1 MRKKFTKGF
10 TLIELIIVIAVI
22 ALLAAATFVAINP
35 AKRVGDANNA
45 RRWSDVTA
53 IADAY
58 SAYLA
63 DNGGTH
69 PTTTPSPTSG
79 VTYSI
84 ATTTGG
90 TAFAT
95 CQTVTKGNPTTTTAL
110 IDLSALVTNGYMG
123 QIPLDPNFSY
133 GTDARNSGYY
143 FYRESTGKMIVGAC
157 DSYNTQNIEVV
168 R

>member
-1 MRKKFTKGF
+1 MKKTLKGF

-35 AKRVGDANNA
+35 AKRVGDANNS

-63 DNGGTH
+63 DNSGAH
-69 PTTTPSPTSG
+69 PTTTSAG
-79 VTYSI
+79 ATYSI

-90 TAFAT
+90 TGFAT
-95 CQTVTKGNPTTTTAL
+95 CQAKTGNPTTTSAL
-110 IDLSALVTNGYMG
+110 VDLSALVTGGYLG
-123 QIPLDPNFSY
+123 QIPLDPGFSY
-133 GTDARNSGYY
+133 GTDNRNTGYY
-143 FYRESTGKMIVGAC
+143 MYRESTGKMIVGAC

>member
-1 MRKKFTKGF
+1 MKKLQGF

-45 RRWSDVTA
+45 RRWSDITA

-58 SAYLA
+58 NAYLV
-63 DNGGTH
+63 DNAGTH
-69 PTTTPSPTSG
+69 PTTTPAPTSG
-79 VTYSI
+79 VTYAI

-90 TAFAT
+90 TFGTNT
-95 CQTVTKGNPTTTTAL
+95 CTGGNPTTTTAL
-110 IDLSALVTNGYMG
+110 IDVSALVTGGYIG
-123 QIPLDPNFSY
+123 AIPKDPSY
-133 GTDARNSGYY
+133 VDSAYPKTGYY
-143 FYRESTGKMIVGAC
+143 FYRESSGKMIVGSC

>member
-1 MRKKFTKGF
+1 MKKTFKGF

-45 RRWSDVTA
+45 RRWSDITA

-58 SAYLA
+58 NAYLA
-63 DNGGTH
+63 DNAGTH
-69 PTTTPSPTSG
+69 PTTTPEPTSG

-84 ATTTGG
+84 TTSTGG
-90 TAFAT
+90 TIFNT
-95 CQTVTKGNPTTTTAL
+95 CEAAANGNKTTTTAFINL
-110 IDLSALVTNGYMG
+110 AALVTGGYIG
-123 QIPLDPNFSY
+123 ALPLDPSY
-133 GTDARNSGYY
+133 VSTDIYNTGYY

-157 DSYNTQNIEVV
+157 DTYNTQNIEVV

>member
-1 MRKKFTKGF
+1 MTKKLIKGF

-45 RRWSDVTA
+45 KRWSDITA

-58 SAYLA
+58 QAYIA
-63 DNGGTH
+63 DNSGTA
-69 PTTTPSPTSG
+69 PTSTTAG

-90 TAFAT
+90 TANLSICIGAT
-95 CQTVTKGNPTTTTAL
+95 GNATDTAQY
-110 IDLSALVTNGYMG
+110 IDLSALVTAGYIG
-123 QIPLDPNFSY
+123 QIPTDPSY
-133 GTDARNSGYY
+133 VAGDLYNTGYY

-157 DSYNTQNIEVV
+157 ETYNTTNVEVV

>member
-1 MRKKFTKGF
+1 MKRTFKGF

-45 RRWSDVTA
+45 RRWSDITA

-58 SAYLA
+58 NAYLV
-63 DNGGTH
+63 DNAGAH

-79 VTYSI
+79 MTYAI
-84 ATTTGG
+84 ASSTGG
-90 TAFAT
+90 GAGDFDNCTAAS
-95 CQTVTKGNPTTTTAL
+95 GNPTSTGAL
-110 IDLSALVTNGYMG
+110 INLGALVTNGYIG
-123 QIPLDPNFSY
+123 AIPLDPSY
-133 GTDARNSGYY
+133 VSADGYDTGYY

-157 DSYNTQNIEVV
+157 ETYNTQNIEVV

>member
-1 MRKKFTKGF
+1 MKKFKGF

-45 RRWSDVTA
+45 RRWSDITA

-69 PTTTPSPTSG
+69 PTTTPTPTAG

-95 CQTVTKGNPTTTTAL
+95 CAAKTGNPTTTTAL
-110 IDLSALVTNGYMG
+110 VDLSALVTGGYMG
-123 QIPLDPNFSY
+123 QIPLDPNFTYS
-133 GTDARNSGYY
+133 TDARNTGYY
-143 FYRESTGKMIVGAC
+143 FYRESTGKMIVGSC
-157 DSYNTQNIEVV
+157 DSYNAQNIEVV

>member
-1 MRKKFTKGF
+1 MIKKLSKGF

-45 RRWSDVTA
+45 RRWSDITA

-58 SAYLA
+58 QAYVA
-63 DNGGTH
+63 DNSGTAATS
-69 PTTTPSPTSG
+69 TTAG

-90 TAFAT
+90 TDFAT
-95 CQTVTKGNPTTTTAL
+95 CAASTGNPHTTTAL
-110 IDLSALVTNGYMG
+110 VDLSALVTAGYIG
-123 QIPLDPNFSY
+123 QIPLDPNFLYS
-133 GTDARNSGYY
+133 TDVRNTGYY
-143 FYRESTGKMIVGAC
+143 FIRESTGKLTIGAC
-157 DSYNTQNIEVV
+157 DTYNTTNIEVV

>member
-1 MRKKFTKGF
+1 M
-10 TLIELIIVIAVI
+10 IAVI

-45 RRWSDVTA
+45 KRWSDITA

-58 SAYLA
+58 NTYVA
-63 DNGGTH
+63 DNSGTS
-69 PTTTPSPTSG
+69 PTTTPDITNG

-90 TAFAT
+90 STLTICAAST
-95 CQTVTKGNPTTTTAL
+95 GNPTTTTAFL
-110 IDLSALVTNGYMG
+110 DLSALVTGGYLG
-123 QIPLDPNFSY
+123 QIPTDPTFSY
-133 GTDARNSGYY
+133 TGDTYNTGYY
-143 FYRESTGKMIVGAC
+143 FYKESSGKMIVGAC
-157 DSYNTQNIEVV
+157 ETYNTVNVEVT